1 MAHDPSMV
9 KVEKESFSDGMTTA
23 SDGRHFPFGTSL
35 RFEND
40 MIEELDIGA
49 LAVGD
54 IVEVRGFAFVERKSE
69 HEDEDGSEKSLGL
82 QMTFIKVKRET
93 DDRAEQL
100 YGPNA

>member
-9 KVEKESFSDGMTTA
+9 KIEKESFSDGMMTA
-23 SDGRHFPFGTSL
+23 SDGRHFPFGLSL
-35 RFEND
+35 RLENELV
-40 MIEELDIGA
+40 EELDVSA

-69 HEDEDGSEKSLGL
+69 HEDEDGSEKSMSL

-93 DDRAEQL
+93 SDAAEQL